1 MSDLALKRLSDGCF
15 DLDFDGL
22 DLLLTN
28 TLENAVIISIG
39 SYAREVT
46 GETANTEPDIGGWW
60 GDAVEDNLI
69 KLGGYL
75 HKAFHKKLTNAT
87 CRDIEGFV
95 NDALKWM
102 VNDGIAKETSCS
114 ASISG
119 SKMISMTVIITKPS
133 GSPETF
139 TYEFNWEATLA

>member
-15 DLDFDGL
+15 DLDFDGT
-22 DLLLTN
+22 DLLLTD

-39 SYAREVT
+39 TYARAAT

-75 HKAFHKKLTNAT
+75 HKAFHGKLTAAT

-102 VNDGIAKETSCS
+102 VNDGIAKSTSCS

-119 SKMISMTVIITKPS
+119 EEMITMTTAITKPS
-133 GSPETF
+133 GSSETY